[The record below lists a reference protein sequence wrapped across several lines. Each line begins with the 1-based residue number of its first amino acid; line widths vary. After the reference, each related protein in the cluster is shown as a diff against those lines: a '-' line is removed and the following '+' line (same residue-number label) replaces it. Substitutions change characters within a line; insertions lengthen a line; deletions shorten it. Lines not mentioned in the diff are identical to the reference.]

1 MNINDFA
8 KILCDDLELPATHF
22 VPSIV
27 QSIQTQLNEHPRYL
41 KGFLWFSRRYKPQ
54 INFRS
59 LILESRVE
67 NNHYF
72 FDRMVKMVM
81 VIGSEKK
88 GMVGYGYG
96 CITILT
102 IITIFTIITI
112 ITIFGYN
119 GYKMVFMVLKNRL
132 FDAIEMQKILLV
144 LNVSPPLCINKP

>member
-1 MNINDFA
+1 MSG
-8 KILCDDLELPATHF
+8 KKLSDDQNLHDPD
-22 VPSIV
+22 
-27 QSIQTQLNEHPRYL
+27 L
-41 KGFLWFSRRYKPQ
+41 KD
-54 INFRS
+54 
-59 LILESRVE
+59 RVE

-119 GYKMVFMVLKNRL
+119 GYKMVIMVMEWFLW
-132 FDAIEMQKILLV
+132 F
-144 LNVSPPLCINKP
+144 